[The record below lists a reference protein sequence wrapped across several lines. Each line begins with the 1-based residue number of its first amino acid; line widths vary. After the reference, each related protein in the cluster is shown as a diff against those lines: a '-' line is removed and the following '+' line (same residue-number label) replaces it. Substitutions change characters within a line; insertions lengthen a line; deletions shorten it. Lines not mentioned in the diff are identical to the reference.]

1 MSELQLINDRL
12 EALISSLSAPARKE
26 MARNIGRKLR
36 ASQQQNIKRQQ
47 APDGTPFKPRK
58 TQPVRS
64 KTQPVRSKTQPVRS
78 KKGRIKREM
87 FAKLRTAKYMKT
99 KASPNEAVIEFAGN
113 VQRMA
118 RVHHYGLRDRPSR
131 KGKEVRYEARPLLG
145 ISENDMQLIARI
157 FYKSF

>member
-1 MSELQLINDRL
+1 MNELQLVNDRL

-26 MARNIGRKLR
+26 MARTIAKKLR
-36 ASQQQNIKRQQ
+36 ASQQQNIKSQQ
-47 APDGTPFKPRK
+47 APDGTPFKPR
-58 TQPVRS
+58 
-64 KTQPVRSKTQPVRS
+64 KTQPVRS

-99 KASPNEAVIEFAGN
+99 QVSPNEAVIEFAGN

-131 KGKEVRYEARPLLG
+131 KGKEVKYEARPLLG
-145 ISENDMQLIARI
+145 VKNIDIELIENLII
-157 FYKSF
+157 DGLK

>member
-1 MSELQLINDRL
+1 MSELQLVNDRL

-26 MARNIGRKLR
+26 MARTIAKKLR

-64 KTQPVRSKTQPVRS
+64 K
-78 KKGRIKREM
+78 KGRIKREM

-99 KASPNEAVIEFAGN
+99 QASPNEAVIEFAGN

-131 KGKEVRYEARPLLG
+131 KGKEVQYEARPLLG
-145 ISENDMQLIARI
+145 VTTKEAELILEVVI
-157 FYKSF
+157 FSLV

>member
-1 MSELQLINDRL
+1 MSELQLVNDRM

-64 KTQPVRSKTQPVRS
+64 K
-78 KKGRIKREM
+78 KGRIKREM
-87 FAKLRTAKYMKT
+87 FKKLRTAKYMKT
-99 KASPNEAVIEFAGN
+99 QASPNEAVVEFAGN

-131 KGKEVRYEARPLLG
+131 KGKEVRYESRELLG
-145 ISENDMQLIARI
+145 ISANDIKNIEDFIINSLHN
-157 FYKSF
+157 

>member
-1 MSELQLINDRL
+1 MSELQLVNDRL

-26 MARNIGRKLR
+26 MARSIGRKLR

-58 TQPVRS
+58 A
-64 KTQPVRSKTQPVRS
+64 QPVRS

-87 FAKLRTAKYMKT
+87 FARLRTAKYMKMQ
-99 KASPNEAVIEFAGN
+99 ASPDEAVIKFAGN

-131 KGKEVRYEARPLLG
+131 KGKEVQYEARPLFGL
-145 ISENDMQLIARI
+145 NDDDINMIEQVIVDALH
-157 FYKSF
+157 

>member
-1 MSELQLINDRL
+1 MSELQRVNDRL

-26 MARNIGRKLR
+26 MARNISRKLR

-64 KTQPVRSKTQPVRS
+64 K
-78 KKGRIKREM
+78 KGRIKREM

-99 KASPNEAVIEFAGN
+99 QASPNEAVIEFAGN

-131 KGKEVRYEARPLLG
+131 KGKEVQYEARPLLG
-145 ISENDMQLIARI
+145 LSDNDYQVIEDIIISALAQR
-157 FYKSF
+157 

>member
-1 MSELQLINDRL
+1 MSELQLVNDRL

-26 MARNIGRKLR
+26 MARSIGRKLR

-58 TQPVRS
+58 A
-64 KTQPVRSKTQPVRS
+64 QPVRS

-99 KASPNEAVIEFAGN
+99 QASSNEAVIEFAGN

-131 KGKEVRYEARPLLG
+131 KGKEVQYEARPLLG
-145 ISENDMQLIARI
+145 LNNEDMRAIEEAIIL
-157 FYKSF
+157 FLK

>member
-1 MSELQLINDRL
+1 MSELQLVNDRL

-26 MARNIGRKLR
+26 MARSIGRKLR
-36 ASQQQNIKRQQ
+36 ASQQQNIKQQQ
-47 APDGTPFKPRK
+47 APDGTPFKPR
-58 TQPVRS
+58 
-64 KTQPVRSKTQPVRS
+64 KTQPVRS

-99 KASPNEAVIEFAGN
+99 QASPNEAVIEFAGN

-131 KGKEVRYEARPLLG
+131 KGKEVQYEARPLLG
-145 ISENDMQLIARI
+145 VSDKDYQVIEDII
-157 FYKSF
+157 IKSLAQH

>member
-1 MSELQLINDRL
+1 MRELQLVNDRL

-26 MARNIGRKLR
+26 MARTIAKKLR

-64 KTQPVRSKTQPVRS
+64 K
-78 KKGRIKREM
+78 KGRIKREM

-99 KASPNEAVIEFAGN
+99 QASPNEAVIEFAGN

-131 KGKEVRYEARPLLG
+131 KGKEVQYEARPLLG
-145 ISENDMQLIARI
+145 VTTKEAELILEVVI
-157 FYKSF
+157 FSLV

>member
-1 MSELQLINDRL
+1 MSELQLVNDRL

-26 MARNIGRKLR
+26 MARSIGRKLR

-64 KTQPVRSKTQPVRS
+64 K
-78 KKGRIKREM
+78 KGRIKREM

-99 KASPNEAVIEFAGN
+99 QASPNEAVIEFAGN

-131 KGKEVRYEARPLLG
+131 KGKEVQYEIRPLLG
-145 ISENDMQLIARI
+145 ITENDYNIIVKAIIVQLQLI
-157 FYKSF
+157 

>member
-1 MSELQLINDRL
+1 MSELQLVNDRL

-26 MARNIGRKLR
+26 MARAIAKKLR

-47 APDGTPFKPRK
+47 APNGTPFKPR
-58 TQPVRS
+58 
-64 KTQPVRSKTQPVRS
+64 KTQPVRS

-99 KASPNEAVIEFAGN
+99 QASPNEGVIEFAGN

-118 RVHHYGLRDRPSR
+118 RVHHYGLRDRPLR
-131 KGKEVRYEARPLLG
+131 KGKEVQYDSRPLLG
-145 ISENDMQLIARI
+145 ISTHDIEMIDELII
-157 FYKSF
+157 NHLY

>member
-1 MSELQLINDRL
+1 MSELQLVNDRL

-26 MARNIGRKLR
+26 MARSIGRKLR

-64 KTQPVRSKTQPVRS
+64 K
-78 KKGRIKREM
+78 KGRIKREM
-87 FAKLRTAKYMKT
+87 FAKLRTAKYMKMQ
-99 KASPNEAVIEFAGN
+99 ASPNEAVIEFAGN

-131 KGKEVRYEARPLLG
+131 QGKDVQYEARPLLG
-145 ISENDMQLIARI
+145 VSTKDLDMIERVVIDFLSNQ
-157 FYKSF
+157 

>member
-1 MSELQLINDRL
+1 MSELQLVNDRL
-12 EALISSLSAPARKE
+12 SALINSLSPSARKE
-26 MARNIGRKLR
+26 MARKIAKKLR

-64 KTQPVRSKTQPVRS
+64 K
-78 KKGRIKREM
+78 KGRIKREM
-87 FAKLRTAKYMKT
+87 FAKLRTAKYMKMQ
-99 KASPNEAVIEFAGN
+99 ASPNESVIEFAGN

-131 KGKEVRYEARPLLG
+131 KGKEVQYEARPLMG
-145 ISENDMQLIARI
+145 VSESDLSLIEEI
-157 FYKSF
+157 VIHSLSTY

>member
-1 MSELQLINDRL
+1 MSGLQLVNDRL

-26 MARNIGRKLR
+26 MARSIGRKLR

-47 APDGTPFKPRK
+47 APDGTPFKSR
-58 TQPVRS
+58 
-64 KTQPVRSKTQPVRS
+64 KTQPVRS

-87 FAKLRTAKYMKT
+87 FSKLRTAKYMKT
-99 KASPNEAVIEFAGN
+99 QASPNEAVIEFAGN

-131 KGKEVRYEARPLLG
+131 KGKEVHYDSRPLLG
-145 ISENDMQLIARI
+145 ISERDLKMLEKTIL
-157 FYKSF
+157 YSLLSP

>member
-1 MSELQLINDRL
+1 MSKLQLVNDRL
-12 EALISSLSAPARKE
+12 DALINSLSAPARKE
-26 MARNIGRKLR
+26 MARSIGRKLR

-58 TQPVRS
+58 A
-64 KTQPVRSKTQPVRS
+64 QPVRS

-99 KASPNEAVIEFAGN
+99 QASPNEAVIEFAGN

-131 KGKEVRYEARPLLG
+131 KGKEVQYEARPLLG
-145 ISENDMQLIARI
+145 ISDNDMQLIEQEIINQLSR
-157 FYKSF
+157 

>member
-1 MSELQLINDRL
+1 MSELQMVNDRL

-26 MARNIGRKLR
+26 MARSIGRKLR

-47 APDGTPFKPRK
+47 APDGTPFKAR
-58 TQPVRS
+58 
-64 KTQPVRSKTQPVRS
+64 KTQPVRS

-99 KASPNEAVIEFAGN
+99 QASPNEAVIEFAGN

-131 KGKEVRYEARPLLG
+131 KGKEVSYDARPLLG
-145 ISENDMQLIARI
+145 ISDLDTILIENEVINILKNS
-157 FYKSF
+157 Y